1 MNTIT
6 NIAKWG
12 IEMQNK
18 AKTAMSNMVNGIINT
33 IKNLPGKMLELG
45 KNLVKGIWNGISNA
59 AQWLWDKISGF

>member
-45 KNLVKGIWNGISNA
+45 KNLVQGI
-59 AQWLWDKISGF
+59 